1 MPSALRSH
9 SFFFAIWWFHRS
21 LLPQLFHIL
30 TRNSPSVLLTSTT
43 TLPKLNAVATYSH
56 FLGRGVTVQYRVGD
70 ILLSASGTFVGDCGR
85 SIFLEQHHQP
95 QQGKRKY
102 FRWEIPYPYIHRIEP
117 EAEATP
123 ASSAE
128 PPAATASDSTPRPAA
143 AAAGGD
149 SGSVASSMLPLPP
162 SPDTA

>member
-1 MPSALRSH
+1 
-9 SFFFAIWWFHRS
+9 
-21 LLPQLFHIL
+21 
-30 TRNSPSVLLTSTT
+30 
-43 TLPKLNAVATYSH
+43 VATYSH

-85 SIFLEQHHQP
+85 SIFLEQHLQP
-95 QQGKRKY
+95 QQGNRKY

-117 EAEATP
+117 EGDAELASSSQPPATP
-123 ASSAE
+123 ASDS
-128 PPAATASDSTPRPAA
+128 PPRASA